1 MNIDLL
7 EKNEFF
13 IGLKAEEIGKILES
27 VKYSFEE
34 YKRGSVIAIEEEDC
48 SSIGLILEG
57 IIEIQRI
64 YPSGNSIIVKRLK
77 CGDVF
82 GEALVFSKESTYP
95 ATIIS
100 TTDSKIL
107 FVNKNEILRLCLR
120 EEKILENFVSLLS
133 DKVFMLYNKV
143 KSLAFKSVR
152 EKVINFILE
161 LQKSQQNDLVKLKSS
176 KEDIAS
182 YLGIPRPSL
191 SRELIKLREDK
202 LIEFDRSSINI
213 LNLEALEEELF
224 K

>member
-13 IGLKAEEIGKILES
+13 IGLKSEEIGKILES

-34 YKRGSVIAIEEEDC
+34 YKRGSVIANEEEEC
-48 SSIGLILEG
+48 SCIGLILDG
-57 IIEIQRI
+57 VIEIQRI
-64 YPSGNSIIVKRLK
+64 YPSGNSIIVKRLR

-95 ATIIS
+95 ATIMS

-107 FVNKNEILRLCLR
+107 FVNKNEILRLCVR
-120 EEKILENFVSLLS
+120 EERILENFVSLLS
-133 DKVFMLYNKV
+133 DKVFMLNNKV

-161 LQKSQQNDLVKLKSS
+161 LQKNQQSELIKLKSS

-191 SRELIKLREDK
+191 SRA
-202 LIEFDRSSINI
+202 SINI

>member
-34 YKRGSVIAIEEEDC
+34 YKRGSVIANEEEDC

-64 YPSGNSIIVKRLK
+64 YPSGNSII
-77 CGDVF
+77 

-133 DKVFMLYNKV
+133 DKVFMLNNKV

>member
-1 MNIDLL
+1 
-7 EKNEFF
+7 
-13 IGLKAEEIGKILES
+13 
-27 VKYSFEE
+27 
-34 YKRGSVIAIEEEDC
+34 
-48 SSIGLILEG
+48 
-57 IIEIQRI
+57 
-64 YPSGNSIIVKRLK
+64 
-77 CGDVF
+77 
-82 GEALVFSKESTYP
+82 
-95 ATIIS
+95 
-100 TTDSKIL
+100 
-107 FVNKNEILRLCLR
+107 
-120 EEKILENFVSLLS
+120 
-133 DKVFMLYNKV
+133 VFMLNNKV

>member
-13 IGLKAEEIGKILES
+13 IGLKSEEIGKILES

-34 YKRGSVIAIEEEDC
+34 YKRGSVIANEEEEC
-48 SSIGLILEG
+48 SCIGLILDG
-57 IIEIQRI
+57 VIEIQRI
-64 YPSGNSIIVKRLK
+64 YPSGNSIIVKRLR

-95 ATIIS
+95 ATIMS

-107 FVNKNEILRLCLR
+107 FVNKNEILRLCVR
-120 EEKILENFVSLLS
+120 EERILE
-133 DKVFMLYNKV
+133 
-143 KSLAFKSVR
+143 
-152 EKVINFILE
+152 VINFILE
-161 LQKSQQNDLVKLKSS
+161 LQKNQQSELIKLKSS

-202 LIEFDRSSINI
+202 LIEFDRASINI

>member
-1 MNIDLL
+1 
-7 EKNEFF
+7 
-13 IGLKAEEIGKILES
+13 
-27 VKYSFEE
+27 
-34 YKRGSVIAIEEEDC
+34 
-48 SSIGLILEG
+48 
-57 IIEIQRI
+57 
-64 YPSGNSIIVKRLK
+64 
-77 CGDVF
+77 
-82 GEALVFSKESTYP
+82 
-95 ATIIS
+95 
-100 TTDSKIL
+100 
-107 FVNKNEILRLCLR
+107 
-120 EEKILENFVSLLS
+120 
-133 DKVFMLYNKV
+133 MLNNKV

>member
-34 YKRGSVIAIEEEDC
+34 YKRGSVIANEEEEC

-57 IIEIQRI
+57 VIEIQRI

-133 DKVFMLYNKV
+133 DKVFMLNNKV
-143 KSLAFKSVR
+143 KSLALS
-152 EKVINFILE
+152 
-161 LQKSQQNDLVKLKSS
+161 NDTK
-176 KEDIAS
+176 
-182 YLGIPRPSL
+182 
-191 SRELIKLREDK
+191 
-202 LIEFDRSSINI
+202 FSSIFSSLKHNLNI
-213 LNLEALEEELF
+213 SFLLTNKILLSVVDIIVAGYVLSFEKTRASPKTSPHFNLFTIILLPLG
-224 K
+224 